1 MLFGLGDRALFWSQI
16 KPKRSTGWHPLVI
29 NYFIGISVMVGKSI
43 LDLLYSS
50 GIKGARGL
58 AMALLAYSSK
68 TVLT

>member
-1 MLFGLGDRALFWSQI
+1 MAPSGLIS
-16 KPKRSTGWHPLVI
+16 
-29 NYFIGISVMVGKSI
+29 YFIGNSVMVAKSI

-58 AMALLAYSSK
+58 VMAILAYSSE